1 MSNPFTP
8 LGANTILYCVKWAE
22 TVTFY
27 RETLGLPVHFANDWF
42 VEFELN
48 AGSFLSVAD
57 AARATIPAVDGQGIT
72 LAWQVADAA
81 AAHDSL
87 SAAGTAVTPLQS
99 KWGGLLFY
107 CHDPEGHRLEFWEPE
122 KA

>member
-1 MSNPFTP
+1 MNNPCIP
-8 LGANTILYCVKWAE
+8 LGANTILYCAKWVE

-27 RETLGLPVHFANDWF
+27 RENLGLPVHFANDWF

-57 AARATIPAVDGQGIT
+57 AAKATISAVGGQGIT
-72 LAWQVADAA
+72 LAWKVADAVA
-81 AAHDSL
+81 ARESL
-87 SAAGTAVTPLQS
+87 SAAGTAVTPLQR

-107 CHDPEGHRLEFWEPE
+107 CQDPEGHRLEFWEPE
-122 KA
+122 